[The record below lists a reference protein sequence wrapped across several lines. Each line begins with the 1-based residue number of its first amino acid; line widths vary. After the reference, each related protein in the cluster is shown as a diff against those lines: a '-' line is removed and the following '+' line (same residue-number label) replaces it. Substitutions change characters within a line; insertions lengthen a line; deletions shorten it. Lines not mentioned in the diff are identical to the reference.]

1 MHELSIVEAL
11 IGQVERE
18 IARAGAAGRVLRLDL
33 SIGRMSGVS
42 AASVRFAFEVLS
54 PGTRVEGAALTIDE
68 PPATCICHG
77 CGAQSPTDDVFAACP
92 RCGSD
97 EVAVEGG
104 RDMLLESIELED
116 PT

>member
-18 IARAGAAGRVLRLDL
+18 IARSGAAGRVLRLDL
-33 SIGRMSGVS
+33 SIGRMAGVNS
-42 AASVRFAFEVLS
+42 DSVRFAFEVLS
-54 PGTRVEGAALTIDE
+54 PGTRVEGAELAIDE
-68 PPATCICHG
+68 PAAICICRG
-77 CGAQSPTDDVFAACP
+77 CGAESQTDDVFAACP
-92 RCGSD
+92 QCGSD
-97 EVAVEGG
+97 EVAIEGG